1 MQKKVQYIKSNKY
14 TLMSA
19 TLPLFLIF
27 IVGFGV
33 LWSLEKRQS
42 IWLEER
48 GFESIEDYSE
58 YRDKQQD
65 EISKLSVDI
74 SKIKADMVEYMGE
87 SYE

>member
-1 MQKKVQYIKSNKY
+1 MQKKIQYIKSNKY

-65 EISKLSVDI
+65 EINKLSVDI

>member
-1 MQKKVQYIKSNKY
+1 
-14 TLMSA
+14 MSA

>member
-1 MQKKVQYIKSNKY
+1 MQKKIQYIKSNKY

>member
-1 MQKKVQYIKSNKY
+1 
-14 TLMSA
+14 MSA

-65 EISKLSVDI
+65 EINKLSVDI